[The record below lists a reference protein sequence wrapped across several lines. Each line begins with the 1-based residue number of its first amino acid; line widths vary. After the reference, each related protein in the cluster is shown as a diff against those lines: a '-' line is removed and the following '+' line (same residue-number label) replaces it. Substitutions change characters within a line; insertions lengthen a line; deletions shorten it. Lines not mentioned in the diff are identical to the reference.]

1 MARPLPQGRQVLGAS
16 NQFDRNQLI
25 ADAEPMPILL
35 IAIILGIVEGVTEFL
50 PVSSTGHLILAT
62 ELLGFDAQKWAA
74 FNVII
79 QLGAILAIV
88 VLYWRTFW
96 AVLEGMLK
104 RNPVSWRFVRNVLI
118 GFLPSAILGFI
129 LLKHIEALL
138 QNATVVAIAFIVG
151 GVAILVIEKL
161 AKRSEQGGVA
171 DMPVKTA
178 VGIGIAQCLAM
189 IPGVSRSGA
198 TIMGA
203 LSLGVERRTA
213 AEFSFF
219 LAIPTMVGA
228 TTLELAK
235 HHDEIMAGASGVG
248 FGTIAV
254 GFVVSFLV
262 ALVVVRAFVHYIS
275 KHGFAPFAW
284 YRIAA
289 GAAALVWL
297 TLR

>member
-1 MARPLPQGRQVLGAS
+1 
-16 NQFDRNQLI
+16 
-25 ADAEPMPILL
+25 MPILL

-62 ELLGFDAQKWAA
+62 ELLGFDANKWAA

-96 AVLEGMLK
+96 AVLEGLIR
-104 RNPVSWRFVRNVLI
+104 RNPVSWRFVRNILI

-129 LLKHIEALL
+129 LIKHIEALL
-138 QNATVVAIAFIVG
+138 GNAYVVAVAFILG
-151 GVAILVIEKL
+151 GIAILIIEKL
-161 AKRSEQGGVA
+161 AKRSDVVGVA
-171 DMPVKTA
+171 ELPVGTA
-178 VGIGIAQCLAM
+178 IGIGLVQCLSM

-198 TIMGA
+198 TIMGG

-228 TTLELAK
+228 TTLEFLK
-235 HHDEIMAGASGVG
+235 NRHELLAGASGVG
-248 FGTIAV
+248 FGTVAV
-254 GFVVSFLV
+254 GFVVSFIV
-262 ALVVVRAFVHYIS
+262 AIVVVRAFVHYIS
-275 KHGFAPFAW
+275 RHGFAPFAW
-284 YRIAA
+284 YRIVA
-289 GAAALVWL
+289 GIVALAWL
-297 TLR
+297 SLGH

>member
-1 MARPLPQGRQVLGAS
+1 MPL
-16 NQFDRNQLI
+16 
-25 ADAEPMPILL
+25 LL

-62 ELLGFDAQKWAA
+62 ELLGFDADKWAA

-96 AVLEGMLK
+96 AVLEGLLK
-104 RNPVSWRFVRNVLI
+104 RNPMSWRFVRNVAV

-129 LLKHIEALL
+129 LLKYIEALL
-138 QNATVVAIAFIVG
+138 GDPKVVAVMLILGGIAIILIERLARRSDIVG
-151 GVAILVIEKL
+151 V
-161 AKRSEQGGVA
+161 SE
-171 DMPVKTA
+171 MPVKTA
-178 VGIGIAQCLAM
+178 IGIGIAQCLAM
-189 IPGVSRSGA
+189 VPGVSRSGA

-228 TTLELAK
+228 TTLEIAK
-235 HHDEIMAGASGVG
+235 HHQEMIAGAHGVG
-248 FGTIAV
+248 WGAVAV
-254 GFVVSFLV
+254 GLVVSFLV

-275 KHGFAPFAW
+275 RHGFTPFAW
-284 YRIAA
+284 YRIIV
-289 GAAALVWL
+289 GAVALVWL
-297 TLR
+297 FAR

>member
-1 MARPLPQGRQVLGAS
+1 
-16 NQFDRNQLI
+16 
-25 ADAEPMPILL
+25 MPILL

-62 ELLGFDAQKWAA
+62 ELLGFDAEKWAA

-96 AVLEGMLK
+96 AVLEGMI
-104 RNPVSWRFVRNVLI
+104 RGNAVSWRFVRNILI

-129 LLKHIEALL
+129 LINKIEALL
-138 QNATVVAIAFIVG
+138 GNAYVVAIAFVLG
-151 GVAILVIEKL
+151 GIAILVIEKMV
-161 AKRSEQGGVA
+161 KETPVVGVA
-171 DMPVKTA
+171 EMPLKTVIG
-178 VGIGIAQCLAM
+178 VGIVQCLAM

-198 TIMGA
+198 TIMGG

-219 LAIPTMVGA
+219 LAIPTMLGA
-228 TTLELAK
+228 TTLELVK
-235 HHDEIMAGASGVG
+235 HRDTLMAGAHGVG
-248 FGTIAV
+248 FGTVAV
-254 GFVVSFLV
+254 GFVVSFIV
-262 ALVVVRAFVHYIS
+262 AIVVVRAFVHYIS
-275 KHGFAPFAW
+275 RHGFAPFAW

-289 GAAALVWL
+289 GIVALAWL
-297 TLR
+297 TMR